1 MNISQFSKLSIS
13 ELNPTPSTKQ
23 RQSLYK
29 NVVVEEVFAYV

>member
-1 MNISQFSKLSIS
+1 MNISKITKLSIS
-13 ELNPTPSTKQ
+13 EINPTPSTKQ